1 MAEAPNTFTD
11 ELIRH
16 FVEEDA
22 AVRAY
27 VRSVTR
33 GHRETDDVIQ
43 EIWQVACRKITEYD
57 TSRPFRGWIMGIT
70 RIMLLQWRQ
79 SLARSREFL
88 DPDVIESLA
97 DHAEEHSSELDLR
110 SQYLQECLKKLPA
123 RGRNIL
129 QLKYF
134 YGMKGTAIA
143 AKLKSN
149 AGAIEMAITRL
160 RRLLREC
167 IEGHLQTEGKQ
178 RA

>member
-1 MAEAPNTFTD
+1 MAEAPHTFTD

-16 FVEEDA
+16 FIEEDA
-22 AVRAY
+22 AIRAY

-57 TSRPFRGWIMGIT
+57 TSRPFRGWIMGIA
-70 RIMLLQWRQ
+70 RIKLLQWRQ

-97 DHAEEHSSELDLR
+97 DHAEEHGSELDLR
-110 SQYLQECLKKLPA
+110 IQLLQECLNKLPA

-134 YGMKGTAIA
+134 GGLKVTAIA
-143 AKLKSN
+143 AQLNSN
-149 AGAIEMAITRL
+149 AGAIDMAITRL
-160 RRLLREC
+160 RRLLRTC
-167 IEGHLQTEGKQ
+167 IEDHLQPEGKQ

>member
-1 MAEAPNTFTD
+1 
-11 ELIRH
+11 
-16 FVEEDA
+16 
-22 AVRAY
+22 
-27 VRSVTR
+27 
-33 GHRETDDVIQ
+33 
-43 EIWQVACRKITEYD
+43 
-57 TSRPFRGWIMGIT
+57 MGIA
-70 RIMLLQWRQ
+70 RIKLLQWRQ

-97 DHAEEHSSELDLR
+97 DRAEKHSAELDLR
-110 SQYLQECLKKLPA
+110 IQLLQECLKKLPA

-134 YGMKGTAIA
+134 SGLKVADIA
-143 AKLKSN
+143 SQLSSK
-149 AGAIEMAITRL
+149 AGAIDMAITRL